1 MKHRSLILAAILGLG
16 LSTIYFLPPFR
27 LTESAMGMEIP
38 ELLGLWQTHP
48 REPSKDERG
57 SLAPDTRFSKALC
70 LKYKPGSW
78 DFMTGRSDVE
88 GVADISIVMSG
99 HDLANSI
106 HRPERCMPA
115 QGHHIYET
123 QRSVLEIPG
132 QRPIP
137 VRCLLSRKNEL
148 IESTKQ
154 TITRNFLTIY
164 FFVGHEVVTDD
175 HSRRTKIDILDRLKK
190 GEAQSWAYVTVG
202 MEFKGDSTQASA
214 PGALPAPD
222 LEQADKMVREL
233 LGDLVARNVDWKQI
247 ALN

>member
-27 LTESAMGMEIP
+27 LTDSAMGMEIP
-38 ELLGLWQTHP
+38 EKLGPWQTHP
-48 REPSKDERG
+48 REPSEVERG
-57 SLAPDTRFSKALC
+57 SLAADTRFSKALC
-70 LKYKPGSW
+70 VKFKPGSW
-78 DFMTGRSDVE
+78 DFLTGRSDVE
-88 GVADISIVMSG
+88 AIADISIVMSG

-115 QGHHIYET
+115 QGHEIYDA
-123 QRSVLEIPG
+123 RKSVLEVPG

-148 IESTKQ
+148 IEGTKESVS
-154 TITRNFLTIY
+154 RSFLTMY

-175 HSRRTKIDILDRLKK
+175 HSKRTKIDMKDRLKK
-190 GEAQSWAYVTVG
+190 GEAQSWAYVTVST
-202 MEFKGDSTQASA
+202 EFKDEGKQAPPS
-214 PGALPAPD
+214 GSLPAPA
-222 LEQADKMVREL
+222 LEQADKLVREL

-247 ALN
+247 VLN